1 MHNKNSCHTFEKTME
16 LKTVNQIREK
26 RDEIR
31 EQIKGLNLR
40 DYSDTK
46 YGGENE
52 YSFKGLIGGN

>member
-1 MHNKNSCHTFEKTME
+1 ME